1 MDLVLSGHD
10 HAYSR
15 TGLIDVNALTNVPDG
30 YEKAYDP
37 EIGTVHVVS
46 VSGPK
51 LYEIT
56 KGNYAKRVAQ
66 NTQLYQIIQID
77 GNELTYRAYEATG
90 QLYDEFKLQKRKG
103 AANLL
108 IESESLPAEN
118 RR

>member
-1 MDLVLSGHD
+1 MACCHETADWLTPHPVIREECLGGGSHERLSG
-10 HAYSR
+10 
-15 TGLIDVNALTNVPDG
+15 
-30 YEKAYDP
+30 
-37 EIGTVHVVS
+37 
-46 VSGPK
+46 
-51 LYEIT
+51 
-56 KGNYAKRVAQ
+56 KRVAQ

-118 RR
+118 RG